1 MNDIKQIYK
10 TKKQEIDSRL
20 RGFKKAGDSQ
30 DKIIFAELCF
40 CILTPQSKAL
50 SADKAIKKLTANF
63 FLYTGS
69 NKEISKH
76 LRGVR
81 FMNNK
86 ASYITQTRRKLMK
99 GDRFFIKEFLNE
111 KDVFRLR
118 EKLAGEV
125 KGFGFKESSHF
136 LRNIGRGNNIAI
148 LDRHIIKKLKK
159 YAVINEIPKTI
170 SKKKYIEIEN
180 KMRKFSKQVNIPMD
194 AMDMVFWYMETGY
207 FFK

>member
-50 SADKAIKKLTANF
+50 SADKAIKKLTANSL
-63 FLYTGS
+63 LYTGS